1 MSRRKRG
8 KGGNKERENDANE
21 KRVDGVRR
29 QGF

>member
-1 MSRRKRG
+1 MSSRKRE
-8 KGGNKERENDANE
+8 KGGTKERENDANE